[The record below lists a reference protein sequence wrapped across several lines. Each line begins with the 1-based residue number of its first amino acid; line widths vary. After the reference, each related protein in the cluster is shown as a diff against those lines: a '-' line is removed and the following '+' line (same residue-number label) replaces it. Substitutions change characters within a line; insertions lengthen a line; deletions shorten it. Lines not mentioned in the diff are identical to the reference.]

1 MKKISTAI
9 LGALGVVA
17 FASACSVE
25 TMDAPSEEVGTS
37 EEGLMCS
44 NDQAVYSIMA
54 SMAVAASNEMK
65 RWLPQRDL
73 FWNTSVTPNRLDVAT
88 YGTARCP
95 LNSAGV
101 KECKVMKQLLSLQ
114 NDSAAGMQFGGQTLA
129 PNVLRD
135 RLKTYW
141 DRQVQCA
148 NRPDNHAG
156 DDCPVEYHD
165 LAFSMKTTSSTT
177 CNNGYDYWYHASKQG
192 SNGTVLLQ
200 YPGQLKNM
208 LIWAGYPEN
217 QFLGFDQ
224 QGDDVKIDPI
234 DGTTGGTGSGS
245 GSCEVATGYNAS
257 TGKCDNT
264 NVDKTPTP
272 AGSAYK
278 CCVCGT
284 QTRSWKPVALQAG
297 YWTCKL

>member
-114 NDSAAGMQFGGQTLA
+114 NDSAAGMQFGGQELA
-129 PNVLRD
+129 PGVLRS

-148 NRPDNHAG
+148 NRPDNLAG

-165 LAFSMKTTSSTT
+165 LSFWYKTTSSVT
-177 CNNGYDYWYHASKQG
+177 CNGGFDFWYHSSKQG
-192 SNGTVLLQ
+192 SNPPVPLAK
-200 YPGQLKNM
+200 PAQLHNM
-208 LIWAGYPEN
+208 LIWAGGSDNP
-217 QFLGFDQ
+217 FLRFNNVNG
-224 QGDDVKIDPI
+224 DVKIDP
-234 DGTTGGTGSGS
+234 TGGTAEGSSTTS
-245 GSCEVATGYNAS
+245 GSCTVVSYNANLNRCGS
-257 TGKCDNT
+257 VYSATSLVGQCCTCNGVNKTFTTANA
-264 NVDKTPTP
+264 VDY
-272 AGSAYK
+272 YK
-278 CCVCGT
+278 C
-284 QTRSWKPVALQAG
+284 Q
-297 YWTCKL
+297 